1 MIVSPQ
7 AGPHSTVHRVVA
19 PAGSAGQRIDRVLAS
34 ALPQLSRA
42 RIQSLIHAGC
52 VKVNGETLV
61 AASRRVKP
69 GQTFVVDVPPAAD
82 PKPAGQAIPLDVVFE
97 DDAVIVVDKPAGLV
111 VHPAPGNPDN
121 TLVNALIHH
130 CGEDLVGIGGVRR
143 PGIVHRLDKD
153 TSGLIVAAKTGTAH
167 RSLVEQFAAHSIE
180 RGYYALVWG
189 IPAPSR
195 GTVDKR
201 VGRNPRNRKKM
212 AVVSR
217 GGKTAVTHYRVL
229 GTAADGALSLVE
241 CWLET
246 GRTHQIRVH
255 LAHIGHAVVSDPI
268 YGHRHGQRL
277 RSVPALLQGAFATL
291 SRQALHAFRLGF
303 THPMTLEQ
311 ALFETKLPD
320 MFEDFLNRTTASGHL
335 ERTSLRS

>member
-7 AGPHSTVHRVVA
+7 AGLHSTVHRVVA
-19 PAGSAGQRIDRVLAS
+19 TAGSAGQRIDRMLAS
-34 ALPQLSRA
+34 ALPLLSRA
-42 RIQSLIHAGC
+42 RIQSLIGAGC
-52 VKVNGETLV
+52 VKVDGETLV

-69 GQTFVVDVPPAAD
+69 GQTIIVDVPRAAD
-82 PKPAGQAIPLDVVFE
+82 PEPAPQAIPLDVVFE

-130 CGEDLVGIGGVRR
+130 CGEELVGIGGVRR

-153 TSGLIVAAKTGTAH
+153 TSGLIVAAKTETAH
-167 RSLVEQFAAHSIE
+167 RSLVEQFAAHSVE

-189 IPAPSR
+189 VPAPSR

-201 VGRNPRNRKKM
+201 VGRNPHNRKKM

-229 GTAADGALSLVE
+229 RTSAGGALSLIE

-255 LAHIGHAVVSDPI
+255 LSHIGHGVVSDPI
-268 YGHRHGQRL
+268 YGHRRGQRL
-277 RSVPALLQGAFATL
+277 RSLAVSLQDAVTTL

-303 THPMTLEQ
+303 THPMTLKRV
-311 ALFETKLPD
+311 LFETKLPD
-320 MFEDFLNRTTASGHL
+320 MFEDLLN
-335 ERTSLRS
+335 